1 MCGITGWVD
10 WDRDLNRERPILEQ
24 MTQRLAHRG
33 PDAAGLWTAEHAA
46 LGHRR
51 LVVVDPA
58 GGAQPMQRARNGHSF
73 AMVYNGE
80 LYNTAELRQDLTARG
95 YTFASQ
101 SDTEVLLVAYM
112 EWGAGCL
119 ERLNGIFAFAV
130 WDEAQQSLFLAR
142 DRLGI
147 KPLFWARR
155 GSAFLF
161 GSELKALLAHPL
173 VEPALDAEGLAEVLF
188 LGPSRTPGHGV
199 FQGVSELLPGTWL
212 RHSREGTRTGTYWQL
227 QSLPHPHNLQET
239 VAAVRDLFVDSVRRQ
254 LISDVPIATLLS
266 GGLDSSAITAVA
278 AGCLKAQQ
286 KAPLLTWS
294 VDYRENDRFFQS
306 SSFQPDADAPWI
318 RQVSAALGTRHREVL
333 IDTDELVDALD
344 DAMRARDLPGMAD
357 IDASLYLFCRRIK
370 EESTVVLSG
379 ECADELFGGYPW
391 YYREPDLWQEGF
403 PWLRRVAQRTRLFRP
418 EVVAATKPAEY
429 VTMRLQESLDE
440 VPRLP
445 AEDALAARRREIS
458 YLNLRWF
465 MANLLDRK
473 DRMSMAAGV
482 EARVPF
488 CDHRLVEYVWNIPA
502 EFKMAGGREKGILR
516 EAVAGLLPPDVL
528 QRRKSPYPKT
538 HHPAYDQA
546 VRRRLASILDDPA
559 APIHQLVDS
568 DAVQQ
573 WTASRPDSGSTPWYG
588 QLMGDPQMMAFL
600 IQLNTWLKEYRVVF
614 R

>member
-10 WDRDLNRERPILEQ
+10 WNRDLTQARSILEQ

-33 PDAAGLWTAEHAA
+33 PDAAGFWMSKHAA

-51 LVVVDPA
+51 LVVIDPA
-58 GGAQPMQRARNGHSF
+58 GGAQPMQRTRGGQRF
-73 AMVYNGE
+73 VIVYNGE
-80 LYNTAELRQDLTARG
+80 LYNTVELRQDLSARG
-95 YTFASQ
+95 YTFESQ
-101 SDTEVLLVAYM
+101 SDTEVLLLAYM

-147 KPLFWARR
+147 KPLFWACR

-173 VEPALDAEGLAEVLF
+173 VEPAVDSEGLAEVLF

-212 RHSREGTRTGTYWQL
+212 RHSREGTRTGTYWRL
-227 QSLPHPHNLQET
+227 QSMPHPHNLQET
-239 VAAVRDLFVDSVRRQ
+239 VAGVRDLFIDSVRRQ
-254 LISDVPIATLLS
+254 LVSDVPIATLLS
-266 GGLDSSAITAVA
+266 GGLDSSAITAA
-278 AGCLKAQQ
+278 ASYLKAQQ
-286 KAPLLTWS
+286 KEPLLTWS
-294 VDYRENDRFFQS
+294 VDYRENDRYFKS

-318 RQVSAALGTRHREVL
+318 RRVSAALGTRHREVL
-333 IDTDELVDALD
+333 IATNELADALD

-403 PWLRRVAQRTRLFRP
+403 PWLRRLEQRIRLFRP

-429 VTMRLQESLDE
+429 VAMRLQESLDE

-445 AEDALAARRREIS
+445 GEDPPAARRREIS

-473 DRMSMAAGV
+473 DRMAMAAGV

-516 EAVAGLLPPDVL
+516 EAVAGLLPPEVL

-559 APIHQLVDS
+559 APIHQLVDKAAVLQLISRSPES
-568 DAVQQ
+568 D
-573 WTASRPDSGSTPWYG
+573 STPWYG

-600 IQLNTWLKEYRVVF
+600 IQLNTWLLEYRVLL